1 MVSVAKGMSPSHPF
15 DYNHVQVW
23 LMRLQ
28 GFPLASVDD
37 CGILFECRYGLP
49 FLFLASFWSGQ
60 IKKKKRCQNQR
71 IFLQL
76 IKSSHLIQEEI
87 VMQRTLVF

>member
-60 IKKKKRCQNQR
+60 IKKKMSEPENLFTAYKNLP
-71 IFLQL
+71 I
-76 IKSSHLIQEEI
+76 
-87 VMQRTLVF
+87 